1 VSTRTE
7 PRRPIEPRHLHEG
20 EKAWRFAT
28 LAIHAGQEPDRETGA
43 VTVPIYQTSTYHQ
56 PELGK
61 HKGFEYSRTQNP
73 TRSAL
78 EANIAALEGGR
89 YGFAFSSGMAA
100 IGAIGHLLAAG
111 DHVVASDDMYGG
123 TFRLFNMLLKRFGL
137 EFTYVDS
144 SDTKAIEA
152 AIKPATRLIY
162 VETPT
167 NPLMKVTDLAAVAK
181 IGHDRGIL
189 TACDNTFMTPYFQRP
204 LGFGI
209 DLVVHSTTKYLN
221 GHSDM
226 VGGAIATE
234 KQDLAERL
242 AFIQNAA
249 GGVPGPFDAWLVLRG
264 TKTLA
269 LRMERH
275 NQNALAVARHLKGQA
290 KIKKIHYPG
299 LPEHP
304 GYELMQRQA
313 TGFGGMIS
321 FDLETIERA
330 RRFLGG
336 VRVFTLAE
344 SLGGVESLVC
354 HPASMTHASVPAAER
369 ARVGLGDGLVR
380 LSVGVEDVEDLIA
393 DLDQALA
400 HV

>member
-1 VSTRTE
+1 
-7 PRRPIEPRHLHEG
+7 
-20 EKAWRFAT
+20 
-28 LAIHAGQEPDRETGA
+28 
-43 VTVPIYQTSTYHQ
+43 
-56 PELGK
+56 
-61 HKGFEYSRTQNP
+61 
-73 TRSAL
+73 
-78 EANIAALEGGR
+78 
-89 YGFAFSSGMAA
+89 MAA
-100 IGAIGHLLAAG
+100 IGAVAHLLAGG

-123 TFRLFNMLLKRFGL
+123 TFRLFNMMLRRFGL
-137 EFTYVDS
+137 DFTYVDS
-144 SDTKAIEA
+144 SDVKAIEA
-152 AIKPATRLIY
+152 AIRPATRLLY

-167 NPLMKVTDLAAVAK
+167 NPLMKVTDLRAVAR
-181 IGHDRGIL
+181 IGRDRGIL

-204 LGFGI
+204 LGLGI

-226 VGGAIATE
+226 VGGAVVTE

-275 NQNALAVARHLKGQA
+275 NQNALAIARHLKGHS
-290 KIKKIHYPG
+290 KIKRMHYPG

-304 GYELMQRQA
+304 GHELMQRQA

-321 FDLETIERA
+321 FDLDAIERA
-330 RRFLGG
+330 RRFVGA

-354 HPASMTHASVPAAER
+354 HPATMTHASVPAAER

-380 LSVGVEDVEDLIA
+380 LSVGIEDAEDLIA
-393 DLDQALA
+393 DVDQALA

>member
-1 VSTRTE
+1 
-7 PRRPIEPRHLHEG
+7 
-20 EKAWRFAT
+20 
-28 LAIHAGQEPDRETGA
+28 
-43 VTVPIYQTSTYHQ
+43 
-56 PELGK
+56 
-61 HKGFEYSRTQNP
+61 
-73 TRSAL
+73 
-78 EANIAALEGGR
+78 
-89 YGFAFSSGMAA
+89 
-100 IGAIGHLLAAG
+100 
-111 DHVVASDDMYGG
+111 MYGG
-123 TFRLFNMLLKRFGL
+123 TFRLFNMMLRRFGL
-137 EFTYVDS
+137 DFTYVDS
-144 SDTKAIEA
+144 SDVKAIEA
-152 AIKPATRLIY
+152 AIRPATRLLY

-167 NPLMKVTDLAAVAK
+167 NPLMKVTDLRAVAR
-181 IGHDRGIL
+181 IGRDRGIL

-204 LGFGI
+204 LGLGI

-226 VGGAIATE
+226 VGGAVVTE

-275 NQNALAVARHLKGQA
+275 NQNALAIARHLKGHS
-290 KIKKIHYPG
+290 KIKRMHYPG

-304 GYELMQRQA
+304 GHELMQRQA

-321 FDLETIERA
+321 FDLDAIERA
-330 RRFLGG
+330 RRFVGA

-354 HPASMTHASVPAAER
+354 HPATMTHASVPAAER

-380 LSVGVEDVEDLIA
+380 LSVGIEDAEDLIA
-393 DLDQALA
+393 DVDQALA